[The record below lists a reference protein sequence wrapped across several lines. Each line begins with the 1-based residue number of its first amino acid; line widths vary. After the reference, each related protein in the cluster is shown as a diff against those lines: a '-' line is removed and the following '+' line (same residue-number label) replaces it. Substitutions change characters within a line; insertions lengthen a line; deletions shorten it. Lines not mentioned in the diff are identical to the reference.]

1 MQGVKRAIKRGK
13 AVIYNNGRGL
23 DIMRKKGV
31 SKEAWHFAVKNKV
44 DIEL

>member
-1 MQGVKRAIKRGK
+1 MQSVKRAIKRGN

-31 SKEAWHFAVKNKV
+31 SKEAWRFAVKNKV